1 MPSFDITSEVDTQEV
16 RNAVDQAHREIVNRF
31 DFKNTDP
38 SIELDDTGITIKC
51 STEERL
57 AALRQVLEEK
67 MVRRGVSLKALS
79 YGKIEEAS
87 GGAARQRVDLVA
99 GISSD
104 KAKEINKFIK
114 NLGLKGV
121 QSQTQGEQI
130 RVTGKKRDDLQ
141 SVIAACKEHDFDVPL
156 QFGNFRD

>member
-1 MPSFDITSEVDTQEV
+1 MPSFDITSEVDFQEV
-16 RNAVDQAHREIVNRF
+16 RNAVDQASREVANRF
-31 DFKNTDP
+31 DFKNTD
-38 SIELDDTGITIKC
+38 SSLELGDTTITLRS

-67 MVRRGVSLKALS
+67 WVKRGISMKALS
-79 YGKIEEAS
+79 YEKVEQAS
-87 GGAARQRVDLVA
+87 GGTVRQVVTLVA
-99 GISSD
+99 GISSE
-104 KAKEINKFIK
+104 KAKDINKFIK
-114 NLGLKGV
+114 GLGLKGI

-141 SVIAACKEHDFDVPL
+141 SVIAACKEHDFGIPL